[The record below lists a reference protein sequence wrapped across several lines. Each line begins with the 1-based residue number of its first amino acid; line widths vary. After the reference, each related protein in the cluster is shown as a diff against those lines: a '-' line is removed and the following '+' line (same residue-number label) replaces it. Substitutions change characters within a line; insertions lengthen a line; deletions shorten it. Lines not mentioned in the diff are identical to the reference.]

1 MFAAGEYS
9 SPLASARRMKAMQ
22 VTSASLFSFLKIM
35 SKRHPGIRAS
45 RQFGN
50 CRADTR
56 LIDQSAV
63 LREER
68 LQYTELDCAILSL
81 A

>member
-9 SPLASARRMKAMQ
+9 SPLASAGRIKAKQ

-35 SKRHPGIRAS
+35 SKRHHGIPAR
-45 RQFGN
+45 RQFVN

-63 LREER
+63 LLEHFH
-68 LQYTELDCAILSL
+68 YTELDCAILSL